1 MIINKVWSYFDIF
14 FFFSIENLSPL
25 YIIVNVAKFLKR
37 LNESVKRSKFPFLL
51 LNLYYKSK
59 FKL

>member
-51 LNLYYKSK
+51 LN
-59 FKL
+59 

>member
-25 YIIVNVAKFLKR
+25 YIIVNVAKYLKR
-37 LNESVKRSKFPFLL
+37 LNESVKRDRSKFPFLL
-51 LNLYYKSK
+51 LN
-59 FKL
+59 